1 MNRSVLLVICDFLI
15 LTLLSFVQFD
25 ATTTES
31 GADTSTSK
39 AEAAAPASGVSAPA
53 MSNMLATLQ
62 SALELERVQRE
73 ALTNALAAS
82 SAELS
87 ERLRLLAERE
97 SALSSVQQRLE
108 KSESDAQRLAD
119 ERARLDRSRAEAA
132 AAVRELQVAFE
143 TTRRS
148 ADSLQDRLSD
158 TTREAAAAKARLQAM
173 EEEMVRK
180 REETQVMQQQ
190 IRDLDAT
197 QDTLKEEK
205 FKLTTELRL
214 TEAEAT
220 VARREV
226 TNLTQQLVTTGVEK
240 AELIQTAS
248 RLATNVTVLS
258 QESTAI
264 REQIER
270 QTRLPANLIYADY
283 LTNRVRTAMTGTTR
297 GALGQEVVRKRDAS
311 SVLVRVEGQVYAVL
325 HLEQT
330 ALRLWPLD
338 VPWTS
343 FAGEL
348 SRGEGRLAAAEFGL
362 LKRDPRV
369 ALVPVDANMIS
380 TLGARVYEV
389 AKDPAQFA
397 DAVVIGGEESYYGEC
412 AFRLNAEHPGYVEME
427 RSTFRRLL
435 GDFAPRRGDLAF
447 TKTGEL
453 LGILVNGEQ
462 CLLLDTSLVLPSF
475 RCGERLDPSRSV
487 TQIRTAQAI
496 LDRLPSGL
504 R

>member
-31 GADTSTSK
+31 ATTS
-39 AEAAAPASGVSAPA
+39 EQAPAPAPGVSAPA

-62 SALELERVQRE
+62 SALELERLQRT

-82 SAELS
+82 SAELT
-87 ERLRLLAERE
+87 ERLRLLSERE
-97 SALSSVQQRLE
+97 TALSSVQRRLE
-108 KSESDAQRLAD
+108 RSESEAQRLAD
-119 ERARLDRSRAEAA
+119 ERARLDRARAEAA
-132 AAVRELQVAFE
+132 AAVRELQLAFE

-158 TTREAAAAKARLQAM
+158 TTREAAAAKARLQTM
-173 EEEMVRK
+173 EEEMTRK
-180 REETQVMQQQ
+180 REETQAMQQQ
-190 IRDLDAT
+190 IRALDAT
-197 QDTLKEEK
+197 QDALKEET

-214 TEAEAT
+214 TEAEAS

-226 TNLTQQLVTTGVEK
+226 TNLTEQLVTTGVEK

-248 RLATNVTVLS
+248 RLATNVTTLAE
-258 QESTAI
+258 QSTAI

-270 QTRLPANLIYADY
+270 QTRLPANRIYADY
-283 LTNRVRTAMTGTTR
+283 LTNRVGTSMTGTTR
-297 GALGQEVVRKRDAS
+297 GGLGQEVVRKRDAS
-311 SVLVRVEGQVYAVL
+311 SVLVRLEGQVFAVL

-330 ALRLWPLD
+330 PLRLWPLEA
-338 VPWTS
+338 PWTA
-343 FAGEL
+343 F
-348 SRGEGRLAAAEFGL
+348 AAELDRSGQRVAMSEFAL
-362 LKRDPRV
+362 LSRDPRV
-369 ALVPVDANMIS
+369 ALIPVDGATVS
-380 TLGARVYEV
+380 ALGARVYEV
-389 AKDPAQFA
+389 SKDPAQFS
-397 DAVVIGGEESYYGEC
+397 DAVVIGGEESYYGES
-412 AFRLNAEHPGYVEME
+412 AFRLNPESAGYVQME

-453 LGILVNGEQ
+453 LGILVNGDQ
-462 CLLLDTSLVLPSF
+462 CLILDTAELLPAF
-475 RCGERLDPSRSV
+475 RCTERQNPGPN
-487 TQIRTAQAI
+487 AAI
-496 LDRLPSGL
+496 VKSAYAVLDRMPSSL